1 MKAKV
6 FTRRINWYI
15 ATESVTTNKN
25 PKHAKFNILKI
36 GRGSGQG
43 AGGPRLFAKKK
54 NASALWRMMAN
65 EEIVMETVMLTI
77 NVTSTIN

>member
-15 ATESVTTNKN
+15 ATESVTTKKTK
-25 PKHAKFNILKI
+25 KHAKFNILKI
-36 GRGSGQG
+36 GRGRGQG

-65 EEIVMETVMLTI
+65 EEIVMETVT
-77 NVTSTIN
+77 VTSTIN

>member
-15 ATESVTTNKN
+15 ATESVTTKKTK
-25 PKHAKFNILKI
+25 KHAKFNILKI
-36 GRGSGQG
+36 GRGRGQG

-77 NVTSTIN
+77 TVTSTIN

>member
-1 MKAKV
+1 MCYK
-6 FTRRINWYI
+6 TSR
-15 ATESVTTNKN
+15 
-25 PKHAKFNILKI
+25 
-36 GRGSGQG
+36 QG

-77 NVTSTIN
+77 TVTTGYGDGDGDGDGY

>member
-1 MKAKV
+1 MSLQKNKKTCKV
-6 FTRRINWYI
+6 QHFENRQ
-15 ATESVTTNKN
+15 
-25 PKHAKFNILKI
+25 
-36 GRGSGQG
+36 GQG

-77 NVTSTIN
+77 TINSTIN